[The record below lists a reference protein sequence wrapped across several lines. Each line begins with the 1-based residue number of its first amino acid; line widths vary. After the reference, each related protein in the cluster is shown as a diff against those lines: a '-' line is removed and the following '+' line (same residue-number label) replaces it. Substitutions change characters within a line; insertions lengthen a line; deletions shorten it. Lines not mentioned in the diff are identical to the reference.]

1 MVKLKENIFHSK
13 IRKETFAFFWRR
25 AKAYIL
31 SVFQLYIVVRSSQS
45 NRWWH
50 PLVLFSSLEATEI
63 SSLVEPKELHRFK
76 ACSDVRKIG
85 MRNSH
90 ANQVNYYC
98 ANYASIGKISI
109 SCVFRMQTKVMILP
123 WFLGAKNGCVI
134 RNDLC
139 TSERAFRLSRPDTF
153 DLKPKSTL

>member
-1 MVKLKENIFHSK
+1 MCFFILSGFCRGGHSPEFKLYRRTLPWLRLTNLGTFQQRSWQTPYLGFRRMHQYLFSCSFQNIRFSTRVRGRFFQNLYIDDMVKLKENIFHSK

-63 SSLVEPKELHRFK
+63 SSLVEPKELHRF
-76 ACSDVRKIG
+76 
-85 MRNSH
+85 
-90 ANQVNYYC
+90 
-98 ANYASIGKISI
+98 
-109 SCVFRMQTKVMILP
+109 T
-123 WFLGAKNGCVI
+123 
-134 RNDLC
+134 
-139 TSERAFRLSRPDTF
+139 
-153 DLKPKSTL
+153 